1 MKGLLQDDRE
11 QYIIGGLAKAA
22 SSALKKFFNKS
33 SREDFSIKNLIEDYD
48 KLSPKQAQKKFDKN
62 IADLKGKDFDM
73 FMVNEV
79 NLSAEERAFVKEQ
92 YPDFTG
98 NTAADVYRHTKSE
111 KVVDDMYSNNQQQA
125 LKEQAEEYAKY
136 YDDIPANEPSP
147 DDDIPFYKGGRVTK
161 AEGGSLLQDDMAMMR
176 RRHAN
181 GRNTHDA

>member
-79 NLSAEERAFVKEQ
+79 NLSAEERAFVKS
-92 YPDFTG
+92 
-98 NTAADVYRHTKSE
+98 NTLILQVIQLLMFIDTQNQK
-111 KVVDDMYSNNQQQA
+111 KLLMICIQTINN
-125 LKEQAEEYAKY
+125 K
-136 YDDIPANEPSP
+136 
-147 DDDIPFYKGGRVTK
+147 
-161 AEGGSLLQDDMAMMR
+161 
-176 RRHAN
+176 H
-181 GRNTHDA
+181 